1 MDNKTKTRLPK
12 PKLALDRLSQVV
24 YTFRQVTKLAARVN
38 LKVLIL
44 LFLFNALWGFSSLP
58 GFYLEKL
65 ILDKLVVGIGNP
77 KLSAVI
83 QPIMWLIIARLI
95 LELIRSLLSR
105 LGNLNRTIITFATN
119 AALDA
124 QIGQQLAGLDMATIE
139 DPEFKNKFTRI
150 EREANQRVW
159 GMMMPLADIPNYLI
173 GFLSVVGLLFLLHPL
188 VTVGIVIFSIPQFL
202 IDHKFIKK
210 EYQLETKLA
219 PLYRVWNWLTNYLT
233 RNKSYPELKILNLST
248 YLTEKLKG
256 VQKEAIDQYV
266 QLRRQREMSRFGS
279 FIPLSILELVVSV
292 WLVFLVIVERITVG
306 SFEMYLRAL
315 RSAQNNLS
323 GLVSAFIEIYENYM
337 FVNDLVWFLN
347 LKPKINDQISGIK
360 LKNQEKYSISF
371 QNVWFKYRTDQPWVL
386 KNLNLEIQPGD
397 RLAIVGENGVGKSTL
412 VKLIA

>member
-65 ILDKLVVGIGNP
+65 ILDKLVAGIGNP

-173 GFLSVVGLLFLLHPL
+173 GFLSVVGLLFILHPL
-188 VTVGIVIFSIPQFL
+188 V
-202 IDHKFIKK
+202 
-210 EYQLETKLA
+210 
-219 PLYRVWNWLTNYLT
+219 RVY
-233 RNKSYPELKILNLST
+233 
-248 YLTEKLKG
+248 
-256 VQKEAIDQYV
+256 
-266 QLRRQREMSRFGS
+266 
-279 FIPLSILELVVSV
+279 
-292 WLVFLVIVERITVG
+292 
-306 SFEMYLRAL
+306 
-315 RSAQNNLS
+315 
-323 GLVSAFIEIYENYM
+323 
-337 FVNDLVWFLN
+337 
-347 LKPKINDQISGIK
+347 
-360 LKNQEKYSISF
+360 
-371 QNVWFKYRTDQPWVL
+371 
-386 KNLNLEIQPGD
+386 
-397 RLAIVGENGVGKSTL
+397 
-412 VKLIA
+412 

>member
-173 GFLSVVGLLFLLHPL
+173 GFLSVVGLLFILHPL
-188 VTVGIVIFSIPQFL
+188 V
-202 IDHKFIKK
+202 
-210 EYQLETKLA
+210 
-219 PLYRVWNWLTNYLT
+219 RVY
-233 RNKSYPELKILNLST
+233 
-248 YLTEKLKG
+248 
-256 VQKEAIDQYV
+256 
-266 QLRRQREMSRFGS
+266 
-279 FIPLSILELVVSV
+279 
-292 WLVFLVIVERITVG
+292 
-306 SFEMYLRAL
+306 
-315 RSAQNNLS
+315 
-323 GLVSAFIEIYENYM
+323 
-337 FVNDLVWFLN
+337 
-347 LKPKINDQISGIK
+347 
-360 LKNQEKYSISF
+360 
-371 QNVWFKYRTDQPWVL
+371 
-386 KNLNLEIQPGD
+386 
-397 RLAIVGENGVGKSTL
+397 
-412 VKLIA
+412 